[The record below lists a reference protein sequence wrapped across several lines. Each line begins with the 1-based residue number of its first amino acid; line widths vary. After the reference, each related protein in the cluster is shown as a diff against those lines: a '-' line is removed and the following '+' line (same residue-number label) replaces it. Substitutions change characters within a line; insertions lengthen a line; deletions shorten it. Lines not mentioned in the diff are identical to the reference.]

1 MAGNEPK
8 VEEKPVSMAELRSG
22 ISLKTGKPIRLIVK
36 DGKGTPRG
44 IRSRGAG

>member
-1 MAGNEPK
+1 LAGNEPK

-22 ISLKTGKPIRLIVK
+22 IPLKTGKPIRLIVK